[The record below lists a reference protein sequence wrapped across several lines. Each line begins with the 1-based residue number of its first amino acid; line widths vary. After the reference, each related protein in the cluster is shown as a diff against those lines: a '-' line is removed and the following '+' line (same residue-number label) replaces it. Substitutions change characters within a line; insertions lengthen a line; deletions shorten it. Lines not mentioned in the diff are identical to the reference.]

1 MPDSKSPPLR
11 ILVGGMV
18 GSGSTFLFNVVREIL
33 AADTRYRTFATY
45 SDEWHPRFADAQHV
59 AIKSHWGIR
68 ALVPP
73 AADGTLLPVVSV
85 RHPGD
90 AVCSDMERFGFAFDF
105 AVRRVALSLKFADLL
120 RPLETTVLFRYEDR
134 FTGNP
139 RTATLL
145 AGIFGVK
152 LSPQALAA
160 ISEKYDAAHI
170 SDYAD
175 RLDAVPGL
183 MRSADNPNDAW
194 CPTTQIHRGHI
205 GKQTSGRWRD
215 LPFAQRQTI
224 DDLCGEDATSFGY
237 DCRA

>member
-1 MPDSKSPPLR
+1 MAEAARRPRR

-18 GSGSTFLFNVVREIL
+18 GSGSTFLYNVVREIL
-33 AADTRYRTFATY
+33 TTDDPRTVATY
-45 SDEWHPRFADAQHV
+45 SDEWSRKFEGPHHV

-73 AADGTLLPVVSV
+73 ATRGVLLPVVSV

-90 AVCSDMERFGFAFDF
+90 AVCSDMERFGFTFDF
-105 AVRRVALSLKFADLL
+105 AVRRVALSLKFAGLL
-120 RPLETTVLFRYEDR
+120 RRLEQTVLFRYEDR
-134 FTGNP
+134 FTTGP
-139 RTATLL
+139 RAATLL
-145 AGIFGVK
+145 ARVFGLK
-152 LSPQALAA
+152 LDAATLAA
-160 ISEKYDAAHI
+160 ISQRYDAAHI
-170 SDYAD
+170 RDYAD
-175 RLDAVPGL
+175 RLDAIPGL

-215 LPFAQRQTI
+215 LPLAERKAI
-224 DDLCGEDATSFGY
+224 DELCGEEATSFGY